1 MEKMELLE
9 NKGIIV
15 FDFNGMVN
23 AYPMKSDKAEIKIVC
38 NNLIKYS
45 FKKGLLKNTPYNNE
59 EELKENLIIYQND
72 LTEKGEIIF
81 NDLMF
86 DWLSYT
92 DNRSGNIDRKNN
104 IKMLDK
110 YYYKIIKNKN
120 YKEN

>member
-1 MEKMELLE
+1 MEKIELFE

-15 FDFNGMVN
+15 FDLNGMIK
-23 AYPMKSDKAEIKIVC
+23 AYPMKSDKTEIKIVC
-38 NNLIKYS
+38 KNLIKYS
-45 FKKGLLKNTPYNNE
+45 FEKGLLKNTPYNSKE
-59 EELKENLIIYQND
+59 EINENLIIYQND
-72 LTEKGEIIF
+72 LTEKGKIVF

-92 DNRSGNIDRKNN
+92 DNRSGNIDRKDN

-110 YYYKIIKNKN
+110 YFSKILKNRN

>member
-1 MEKMELLE
+1 MEKIELLE

-45 FKKGLLKNTPYNNE
+45 FKKGLFKNTPYNNE

-72 LTEKGEIIF
+72 LTEKGKIIF

-92 DNRSGNIDRKNN
+92 DNRSGNVDRKNN

-110 YYYKIIKNKN
+110 YYSKIVKNKN